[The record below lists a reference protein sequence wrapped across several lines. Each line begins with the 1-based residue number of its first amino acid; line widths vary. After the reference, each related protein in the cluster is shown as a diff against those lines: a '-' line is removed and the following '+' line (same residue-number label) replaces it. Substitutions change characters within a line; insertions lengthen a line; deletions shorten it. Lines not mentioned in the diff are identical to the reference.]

1 MKSLLPVK
9 SSLSTRNRLIFILLI
24 IAAFLIPSP
33 YVILSP
39 GNPQNVLGSA
49 ITISGTK
56 VYPTTGELSVT
67 SVLVTDPD
75 SYITGFDVLY
85 AWIDKNRVVLPRVQV
100 YPEGESAAESMKI
113 GADEMSGSQINATA
127 AALDYLGYENKAKL
141 MIVEVNKK
149 SNAIDNLKAG
159 DQIISV
165 DDKNFTTSAQIM
177 DYLDQ
182 KKPGQLISIMVIRNG
197 SEEVS
202 RKIKLSARDDGSAYI
217 GINIQSQFDFPFD
230 VKIKLAETGGPSGG
244 LIFALGIIDKL
255 TSQDLVRY
263 RNIAGTGTI
272 TTDGRVGPIGGIAE
286 KIIGAKNAGVELFL
300 TPVENCSEIDDKEK
314 VASNTDKKVMKIVPV
329 ATLNEAISVLK
340 LPAGAKYPS
349 CLDTFQ

>member
-100 YPEGESAAESMKI
+100 YPEGESAAESIKI

-300 TPVENCSEIDDKEK
+300 TPVENCSDINNKEK

>member
-9 SSLSTRNRLIFILLI
+9 PTLPTPSRLIFILLI
-24 IAAFLIPSP
+24 LAAFFLPSP

-39 GNPQNVLGSA
+39 GNPQNILGSA
-49 ITISGTK
+49 IIISGTK
-56 VYPTTGELSVT
+56 VYPTTGKLSVT

-75 SYITGFDVLY
+75 SYITGFDILY
-85 AWIDKNRVVLPRVQV
+85 GWIDKNRVVLPRVQV
-100 YPEGESAAESMKI
+100 YPEGESAAESVKI

-127 AALDYLGYENKAKL
+127 AALDFLGFKNKAKL

-149 SNAIDNLKAG
+149 SNAVDNLQAG

-165 DDKNFTTSAQIM
+165 NNKNYNSSAQIM

-182 KKPGQLISIMVIRNG
+182 KKPGDLISIKVLRDSNEII
-197 SEEVS
+197 S
-202 RKIKLSARDDGSAYI
+202 RVIKLSAREDGSAFI
-217 GINIQSQFDFPFD
+217 GINIQSEFDFPFD

-272 TTDGRVGPIGGIAE
+272 TIDGRVGPIGGIAE
-286 KIIGAKNAGVELFL
+286 KIIGAKKAGVELFL
-300 TPVENCSEIDDKEK
+300 TPIENCSEISDEEK
-314 VASNTDKKVMKIVPV
+314 VFRSIDKKVMKIVPV
-329 ATLNEAISVLK
+329 ATLNEAISILK
-340 LPAGAKYPS
+340 LPEGAKYPS
-349 CLDTFQ
+349 CLDTFK

>member
-100 YPEGESAAESMKI
+100 YPEGESAAESIKI

-149 SNAIDNLKAG
+149 SNAIGNLKAG

-182 KKPGQLISIMVIRNG
+182 KKPDQLISIMVIRNG

-202 RKIKLSARDDGSAYI
+202 RKIKLSARGDGSAYI

-300 TPVENCSEIDDKEK
+300 TPVENCSDINNKEK

>member
-1 MKSLLPVK
+1 M
-9 SSLSTRNRLIFILLI
+9 
-24 IAAFLIPSP
+24 
-33 YVILSP
+33 
-39 GNPQNVLGSA
+39 
-49 ITISGTK
+49 
-56 VYPTTGELSVT
+56 
-67 SVLVTDPD
+67 
-75 SYITGFDVLY
+75 
-85 AWIDKNRVVLPRVQV
+85 QV
-100 YPEGESAAESMKI
+100 YPEGESAAESVKI

-127 AALDYLGYENKAKL
+127 AALNFLGFKNKAKL
-141 MIVEVNKK
+141 MIAEVNKK
-149 SNAIDNLKAG
+149 SNAVGNLQAG

-165 DDKNFTTSAQIM
+165 DNKNYNFSAQIM

-182 KKPGQLISIMVIRNG
+182 KKPGDLILIKVLRDSNEII
-197 SEEVS
+197 S
-202 RKIKLSARDDGSAYI
+202 REIELSAREDGSAFI
-217 GINIQSQFDFPFD
+217 GINIQSEFDFPFD

-244 LIFALGIIDKL
+244 LIFALGIVDKL

-286 KIIGAKNAGVELFL
+286 KIIGAKKAGVELFL
-300 TPVENCSEIDDKEK
+300 TPIENCSDIANEEK
-314 VASNTDKKVMKIVPV
+314 VASSSDKKVMKIVPV

>member
-100 YPEGESAAESMKI
+100 YPEGESAAESIKI

-149 SNAIDNLKAG
+149 SNAIGNLKTG

-300 TPVENCSEIDDKEK
+300 TPIENCSDINNKEK

>member
-100 YPEGESAAESMKI
+100 YPEGESAAESVKI

>member
-100 YPEGESAAESMKI
+100 YPEGESAAESIKI

-149 SNAIDNLKAG
+149 SNAIGNLKAG

-177 DYLDQ
+177 DYLDE
-182 KKPGQLISIMVIRNG
+182 KKPGEFISIKVFRNG
-197 SEEVS
+197 NEEVS

-255 TSQDLVRY
+255 T
-263 RNIAGTGTI
+263 
-272 TTDGRVGPIGGIAE
+272 
-286 KIIGAKNAGVELFL
+286 
-300 TPVENCSEIDDKEK
+300 
-314 VASNTDKKVMKIVPV
+314 
-329 ATLNEAISVLK
+329 
-340 LPAGAKYPS
+340 
-349 CLDTFQ
+349 

>member
-100 YPEGESAAESMKI
+100 YPEGESAAESIKI

-149 SNAIDNLKAG
+149 SNAIGNLKTG